1 MYLRSY
7 VFHLRARNLSP
18 RTIKATEEFLRPFLK
33 THDPL
38 TVTKRDIEI
47 WLGDLSERC
56 KPSTVWTSWRHLRG
70 FFKWLHA
77 EGDISVD
84 PVVSVSKP
92 IVPPLEIPVLTK
104 VQIRSLLATC
114 NGKDTDSRRDHWL
127 RSP

>member
-18 RTIKATEEFLRPFLK
+18 RTIKATEEYLRPFLK

-38 TVTKRDIEI
+38 AVTKRDIEV

-77 EGDISVD
+77 EGDISVT
-84 PVVSVSKP
+84 PWFRFQNPSSQP
-92 IVPPLEIPVLTK
+92 
-104 VQIRSLLATC
+104 QRY
-114 NGKDTDSRRDHWL
+114 RY
-127 RSP
+127 